1 MKRIFPK
8 WHPWTRNKCSQQK
21 SCTLIFVL
29 SRICYKMSLHL
40 YVTHWSSVCSLFL
53 SKAVPSED
61 TLGDR
66 KGQAGHIC
74 TVWFGGNSCEKCF
87 IFEMVLKFCHTVA
100 CAQDSV
106 CVLLGKLLFCC
117 GWSFF
122 SSMVV
127 CCVISLL
134 LAQGKQTLQGADLIY
149 IVPLPGTFQRLCK
162 GQWQACQGEVVGTGV
177 LAPDCWGP

>member
-74 TVWFGGNSCEKCF
+74 TV
-87 IFEMVLKFCHTVA
+87 
-100 CAQDSV
+100 
-106 CVLLGKLLFCC
+106 
-117 GWSFF
+117 
-122 SSMVV
+122 
-127 CCVISLL
+127 
-134 LAQGKQTLQGADLIY
+134 
-149 IVPLPGTFQRLCK
+149 
-162 GQWQACQGEVVGTGV
+162 
-177 LAPDCWGP
+177 